1 MIAIIDYGLGN
12 SGSIRNMLK
21 RIGVESAITADADV
35 IRSAEKLIIPGVGAF
50 DEGMRQLE
58 LRNLKPLLDEVVLE
72 RKVPVLGICLG
83 MQLFCKSSEEGDL
96 PGLGW
101 IDAETR
107 RFQFD
112 ALQADL
118 RIPHMG
124 WNTVSSP
131 EGCELFAGFTE
142 QPRFYFV
149 HSFYVDCDHPDT
161 AIGTTHH
168 GYDFT
173 SVVQRGNIIGTQ
185 FHPEKS
191 HKFGLQL
198 LQNFV
203 GSKTPCWQP
212 A

>member
-21 RIGVESAITADADV
+21 KIGVESAITADADI

-118 RIPHMG
+118 RIPHMV

-142 QPRFYFV
+142 QPRLFLV
-149 HSFYVDCDHPDT
+149 HAFLGD
-161 AIGTTHH
+161 
-168 GYDFT
+168 
-173 SVVQRGNIIGTQ
+173 
-185 FHPEKS
+185 
-191 HKFGLQL
+191 
-198 LQNFV
+198 
-203 GSKTPCWQP
+203 
-212 A
+212 